1 MQLGIAAHSGEYSED
16 MREKVY
22 SFLTTLSEECQELPI
37 LFLGGYWG
45 LMKEIVDQ
53 ATALG
58 FTVVM
63 ILPVEHEEVYPPKEV
78 ILVKTGMEFRARS
91 VPLVRS
97 SDAIV
102 ALGGGVGTEIEVL
115 MAYGMGKP
123 VYVLVDTGYSTDL
136 LQKAYPEYFDH
147 RAVVKVKYFRDPKAM
162 ARDLCGLKEKGRTL
176 DFG

>member
-1 MQLGIAAHSGEYSED
+1 MQLGIAAHSGEYSEY

-22 SFLTTLSEECQELPI
+22 GFLVTLKEECKQLPT

-45 LMKEIVDQ
+45 LMKEVVDQ

-63 ILPVEHEEVYPPKEV
+63 VLPVEHEEVYPPGNV

-91 VPLVRS
+91 VPLIRS
-97 SDAIV
+97 SDAVV

-123 VYVLVDTGYSTDL
+123 VYVLVDTGYSSDL
-136 LQKAYPEYFDH
+136 LQSAYPEYFDH
-147 RAVVKVKYFRDPKAM
+147 RAVVKVKYFKDPRQM
-162 ARDLCGLKEKGRTL
+162 AREVCREGGKGETL
-176 DFG
+176 EFG